1 MPGASKKLVY
11 LSVLAAVAMHVVPVG
26 LVQFADYV
34 SDIFVVVEL
43 FAHGEEFRGKIALGF
58 MVASVALVFLIPIVI
73 NLMNTWFEHYY
84 YLDVSWPREKKFYIT
99 VMVLAPINLHT
110 LYLGYESAKIKSQLA
125 VKEAEPMS
133 RPDLWRR
140 YRVAL
145 EHFDHLYERLAVRL
159 ARGMSKDEFE
169 EIVEELKSLRE
180 KAAAAKEEIQAESPD
195 DAAHF
200 EMLDR
205 QKTLYLL
212 FVVSK
217 AIETGVES
225 VPLAILTTSMLF
237 RPEAQV
243 GGIAGASNSTNTT
256 WSNSTTAAAIS
267 SGSSYNSGLLVS
279 SLILSMF
286 SMTYGLFGG
295 VMEAHKRSEPNL
307 TKGREGKIFI
317 AIAIQVSYTLVATGM
332 YFGTTGAWLLPL
344 LNMMVLP
351 CFCAFFAVF
360 FLVLFCGEV
369 ISKARRGCQ
378 ERIDFEAAKLGCR
391 WLLVFFPFSILV
403 SLAVFAIDS
412 GLFLTNH
419 AQDIKDII
427 YPILTLIRRVLLVWM
442 LIAAVA
448 GHFTVLRVV
457 GGTCLFAIELAASI
471 YLFRALQVFGYSPGA
486 SARVAPSADGQGTG
500 GPSDQEMLVREGEGG
515 AGTLQGEGRLQAR
528 DMLGEIIKQADDVL
542 GADDTMID
550 VASAQGQAG
559 MGAGSEGPG
568 PTDCKLSKLQA
579 AMSGLKEAADSAL
592 QSLGSLAEAE
602 VEVLVA
608 ACREYLP
615 SDDGEAAIALREALS
630 AMPRVA
636 HDTESYGK
644 GPARNEEEHDDEPS
658 HDTQDEGGT
667 SGYVHPMRA
676 ALLRFGLMTSVWTV
690 TPSFFGAVA
699 KGTQYEWSHDAQQ
712 CGYFV
717 SHAWKDDGKRKVEM
731 LREFLFTQAFVGRAV
746 VTLLAIALFFVP
758 LGFAIESQLAAWPW
772 WLLPCVPL
780 ALLAALLVWLGAS
793 LLGLV
798 APNLVPWALSV
809 ETIWIDKLCINQESN
824 ETKAAGVAGFS
835 RFLGQCDRMVAFI
848 SRDYFT
854 RLWCVYEL
862 ATFTRMHEMHEDDA
876 PSDKLLLLSLDWPS
890 SFSPF
895 KQAMV
900 SDEEQQW
907 LAGFSCR
914 NARCFNPAP

>member
-11 LSVLAAVAMHVVPVG
+11 LSALAAVAMHVVPVG

-58 MVASVALVFLIPIVI
+58 MVASVALVFLIPILI
-73 NLMNTWFEHYY
+73 KLFDLGDE
-84 YLDVSWPREKKFYIT
+84 SWPREKKFYIT

-169 EIVEELKSLRE
+169 EIVKELKSLRE

-205 QKTLYLL
+205 QKTLYLF

-295 VMEAHKRSEPNL
+295 VMEAQKRSEPNL

-317 AIAIQVSYTLVATGM
+317 AIAIQVSYTLAATGM

-351 CFCAFFAVF
+351 CFCAFFVVLL
-360 FLVLFCGEV
+360 LVLFCGKV

-378 ERIDFEAAKLGCR
+378 ERIDFEDAGLGLH
-391 WLLVFFPFSILV
+391 LLFFFPFSILV

-412 GLFLTNH
+412 GLFLTNDASKGH
-419 AQDIKDII
+419 DIMSF
-427 YPILTLIRRVLLVWM
+427 ILTLIRRVLLVWM

-471 YLFRALQVFGYSPGA
+471 YLFRALQVFGFSPGA

-500 GPSDQEMLVREGEGG
+500 GPSDQEVLVREGEGG
-515 AGTLQGEGRLQAR
+515 AGTLEGEGRLQAQ
-528 DMLGEIIKQADDVL
+528 DMLEEIIKQADDVL

-608 ACREYLP
+608 ACRVYLP

>member
-1 MPGASKKLVY
+1 M
-11 LSVLAAVAMHVVPVG
+11 
-26 LVQFADYV
+26 
-34 SDIFVVVEL
+34 I
-43 FAHGEEFRGKIALGF
+43 
-58 MVASVALVFLIPIVI
+58 
-73 NLMNTWFEHYY
+73 
-84 YLDVSWPREKKFYIT
+84 
-99 VMVLAPINLHT
+99 
-110 LYLGYESAKIKSQLA
+110 
-125 VKEAEPMS
+125 
-133 RPDLWRR
+133 
-140 YRVAL
+140 
-145 EHFDHLYERLAVRL
+145 
-159 ARGMSKDEFE
+159 
-169 EIVEELKSLRE
+169 
-180 KAAAAKEEIQAESPD
+180 
-195 DAAHF
+195 
-200 EMLDR
+200 
-205 QKTLYLL
+205 
-212 FVVSK
+212 
-217 AIETGVES
+217 
-225 VPLAILTTSMLF
+225 
-237 RPEAQV
+237 
-243 GGIAGASNSTNTT
+243 
-256 WSNSTTAAAIS
+256 
-267 SGSSYNSGLLVS
+267 
-279 SLILSMF
+279 
-286 SMTYGLFGG
+286 
-295 VMEAHKRSEPNL
+295 
-307 TKGREGKIFI
+307 
-317 AIAIQVSYTLVATGM
+317 
-332 YFGTTGAWLLPL
+332 
-344 LNMMVLP
+344 
-351 CFCAFFAVF
+351 AFFP
-360 FLVLFCGEV
+360 
-369 ISKARRGCQ
+369 I
-378 ERIDFEAAKLGCR
+378 
-391 WLLVFFPFSILV
+391 SILV

-412 GLFLTNH
+412 GLFLTND
-419 AQDIKDII
+419 APESISF
-427 YPILTLIRRVLLVWM
+427 ILTLIRRVLLVWM

-471 YLFRALQVFGYSPGA
+471 YLFRALQVFGFSPGA

-500 GPSDQEMLVREGEGG
+500 GPSDQEVLVREGEGG
-515 AGTLQGEGRLQAR
+515 AGTLEGEGRLQAR
-528 DMLGEIIKQADDVL
+528 DMLEEIIKQADDVL

-579 AMSGLKEAADSAL
+579 AMSGLKEAADRAL

-608 ACREYLP
+608 ACRVYLP

-914 NARCFNPAP
+914 NARCFKPADRAFVLKSIRDEFGSEEAFDTFVRKNLPRVLGRSKREYRSRITSVALDVVDLVFGN

>member
-11 LSVLAAVAMHVVPVG
+11 LSALAAVAMHVVPVG

-43 FAHGEEFRGKIALGF
+43 FAHGEEVMGKIALGF
-58 MVASVALVFLIPIVI
+58 MVASVALVFLIPILFQ
-73 NLMNTWFEHYY
+73 NL
-84 YLDVSWPREKKFYIT
+84 LGDVWPREKKFYIT

-169 EIVEELKSLRE
+169 EIVKELKSLRE

-205 QKTLYLL
+205 QKTFYLF

-295 VMEAHKRSEPNL
+295 VMEAQKRSEPNL

-317 AIAIQVSYTLVATGM
+317 AIAIQVSYTLAATGM

-351 CFCAFFAVF
+351 CFFAFWVVLSFVF
-360 FLVLFCGEV
+360 FCYEV
-369 ISKARRGCQ
+369 ISKARQGCQ
-378 ERIDFEAAKLGCR
+378 ERIDFEWAQLSLR
-391 WLLVFFPFSILV
+391 FLLLFPFSILV

-471 YLFRALQVFGYSPGA
+471 YLFRALQVFGFSPGA
-486 SARVAPSADGQGTG
+486 SARVAPSADGQGAG
-500 GPSDQEMLVREGEGG
+500 GPSDQEVLVREGEGG
-515 AGTLQGEGRLQAR
+515 AGTLEGEGRLQAR
-528 DMLGEIIKQADDVL
+528 DMLEEIIKQADDVL

-568 PTDCKLSKLQA
+568 PTDCKSKLQA
-579 AMSGLKEAADSAL
+579 AMSGLKEAADRAL

-608 ACREYLP
+608 ACRVYLP

>member
-11 LSVLAAVAMHVVPVG
+11 LSALAAVAMHVVPVG

-58 MVASVALVFLIPIVI
+58 MVASVALVFLIPIVNKWL
-73 NLMNTWFEHYY
+73 NLVN
-84 YLDVSWPREKKFYIT
+84 VSWPREKKFYIT

-169 EIVEELKSLRE
+169 EIVKELKSLRE
-180 KAAAAKEEIQAESPD
+180 KVADAKWEIQAESPD
-195 DAAHF
+195 DAAYF

-205 QKTLYLL
+205 QKTLYLF

-351 CFCAFFAVF
+351 CFCAFLVVF
-360 FLVLFCGEV
+360 WFLVLFCGEV

-378 ERIDFEAAKLGCR
+378 ERIDFEDAGLGLH
-391 WLLVFFPFSILV
+391 LLFFFPFSILV

-412 GLFLTNH
+412 GLFITD
-419 AQDIKDII
+419 AAGDRDIFSF
-427 YPILTLIRRVLLVWM
+427 ILTLIRRVLLVWM

-471 YLFRALQVFGYSPGA
+471 YLFRALQVFGFSPGA

-500 GPSDQEMLVREGEGG
+500 GPSDQEVLVREGEGG
-515 AGTLQGEGRLQAR
+515 AGTLEGEGRLQAR

-579 AMSGLKEAADSAL
+579 AMSGLKEAADSAM

-608 ACREYLP
+608 ACRVYLP